1 MLGHRHSSLWHMI
14 LAPTVWAVH
23 FCVVYG
29 WTAVQCVR
37 AGGPD
42 AARTGILVATAV
54 ALVVIVVLGWKAW
67 KQWDYLDDFDYVH
80 DQPTTEHR
88 REFLGHAGWLLAIV
102 SAIGSDLKVKGIL
115 AKTVAA
121 LAEAGIS
128 IQAVHQS
135 IRQVE
140 MQCVVQ
146 EEDYDAAIAALHR
159 ALIEPENHGDVI
171 VAA

>member
-1 MLGHRHSSLWHMI
+1 MLGDVEYDLEITRLLKHLKLYVVNKDSDANSITYYVSASRKMI
-14 LAPTVWAVH
+14 NRASRLIEERYPMAEVNVH
-23 FCVVYG
+23 N
-29 WTAVQCVR
+29 
-37 AGGPD
+37 
-42 AARTGILVATAV
+42 I
-54 ALVVIVVLGWKAW
+54 
-67 KQWDYLDDFDYVH
+67 
-80 DQPTTEHR
+80 
-88 REFLGHAGWLLAIV
+88 AIV

-140 MQCVVQ
+140 MQCVVR

>member
-42 AARTGILVATAV
+42 AARTGVLLATAV

-102 SAIGSDLKVKGIL
+102 SAIGVGFN
-115 AKTVAA
+115 A
-121 LAEAGIS
+121 LPAIF
-128 IQAVHQS
+128 
-135 IRQVE
+135 IRS
-140 MQCVVQ
+140 C
-146 EEDYDAAIAALHR
+146 L
-159 ALIEPENHGDVI
+159 
-171 VAA
+171 